1 MDPTQAQTIS
11 MRRAQWRQRLAEGRK
26 KQATDESRAKLMA
39 LGVEPE
45 GVMRISTIKVKA
57 GQLAEIV
64 YQFRE
69 NIVPSY
75 TDTGFRRVYL
85 LVDEKAETAKAV
97 TIWNDVDSMNRNNST
112 TKYIET
118 MELLKEQIEAPPE
131 VEVYSIYSE
140 VEKKSDRD

>member
-1 MDPTQAQTIS
+1 MYSTRPGESGSSVSSKPADILREDIEAELGAEEEDMDPTQAQTIS

-75 TDTGFRRVYL
+75 TDTG
-85 LVDEKAETAKAV
+85 
-97 TIWNDVDSMNRNNST
+97 
-112 TKYIET
+112 
-118 MELLKEQIEAPPE
+118 
-131 VEVYSIYSE
+131 
-140 VEKKSDRD
+140 